1 MIQQGRK
8 YLITTD
14 DWFIAPDGELY
25 KAAWGTVYLEKI
37 EETLGFTP
45 ARPSTNWFAKVG
57 SKEDHIII
65 AGCQIKYVIRC
76 EEHPYIKEGEFKDGN
91 NVNQVINKIYIAE

>member
-1 MIQQGRK
+1 MIQQGKK

-14 DWFIAPDGELY
+14 DWFIAPDGESY
-25 KAAWGTVYLEKI
+25 KSAWGIVYLGTI

-45 ARPSTNWFAKVG
+45 ARPSTNWFAEVG
-57 SKEDHIII
+57 GNGKHIII

-76 EEHPYIKEGEFKDGN
+76 EEHPHIKEGEFKDAN